1 MHNYNYTIV
10 KIFWKETLVNG
21 DENSLAIWR
30 WRWKLSSNMDKSQS
44 MKKLCFYFIL
54 NILYFCEWQNRVI
67 CNFQSPLLR
76 CKTEVCLGS
85 GNHGGRW
92 EGGDFFKR
100 QLNRTPQFNSL
111 PPGRPLWLTTF
122 IEDIPFW
129 GRSCDNVR
137 TSQQMTSKSLKHK
150 HDGGFFKSV
159 NGHGI
164 NCMEYLENN

>member
-1 MHNYNYTIV
+1 MSFLKRDI
-10 KIFWKETLVNG
+10 G
-21 DENSLAIWR
+21 Q

-100 QLNRTPQFNSL
+100 QLYRTPQFNSL

-122 IEDIPFW
+122 IEDLPLW
-129 GRSCDNVR
+129 EQSCGNVS
-137 TSQQMTSKSLKHK
+137 TSHTWPQTLLNTSMMEV
-150 HDGGFFKSV
+150 FFKSV
-159 NGHGI
+159 H
-164 NCMEYLENN
+164 YRLSP